1 MKAKIGRIPFDETKK
16 VELKKMPRLTL
27 VKPGD
32 GNDPNHSKPGR
43 PSLESRVNVPHL
55 LYT

>member
-43 PSLESRVNVPHL
+43 PSLESRVNVPYL